1 MSTGTVISFPIP
13 LYQNVPIQSYYFV
26 PSQFFI
32 ENIALGPTTT
42 VTATT
47 DMNYVIGQ
55 QVRLLIPASF
65 GCIQLNGL
73 QGYVIAIPN
82 TNEVTINIDS
92 SVGVDSFIASE
103 ATTKAQIL
111 AIGDINTGFTSA
123 TGPIVP
129 LVTVPGSFINISPD
143 RFP

>member
-1 MSTGTVISFPIP
+1 MVSDTVISYPIP

-32 ENIALGPTTT
+32 EDITLGAQTT
-42 VTATT
+42 VTATI

-65 GCIQLNGL
+65 GCYQLNGL
-73 QGYVIAIPN
+73 SGYVLGIPA
-82 TNEVTINIDS
+82 TNQVILDINS
-92 SVGVDSFIASE
+92 SIGVDAFISSS

-111 AIGDINTGFTSA
+111 AIGDVNSGFTSEA
-123 TGPIVP
+123 GPIVP
-129 LVTVPGSFINISPD
+129 LVTVPGAFINISPD
-143 RFP
+143 RTP